1 MTIFLNSNLI
11 GSLQVLYK
19 AYFGINLNS
28 YNCNTTTTTA
38 ATTTT
43 TCSAALN
50 TLQLFIYNTL
60 RAVYFYLNTTGTF
73 YLHT

>member
-1 MTIFLNSNLI
+1 MTLLLNSNLI

-19 AYFGINLNS
+19 AYFGIILNS
-28 YNCNTTTTTA
+28 YNFNTKTTA
-38 ATTTT
+38 AAATI

-60 RAVYFYLNTTGTF
+60 HAIYFYLNTTGTF